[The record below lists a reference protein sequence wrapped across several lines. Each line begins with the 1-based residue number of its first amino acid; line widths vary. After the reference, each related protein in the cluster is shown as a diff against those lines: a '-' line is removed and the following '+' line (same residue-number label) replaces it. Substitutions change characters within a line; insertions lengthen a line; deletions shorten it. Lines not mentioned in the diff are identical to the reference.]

1 MRRPV
6 ALIKPVQLA
15 PAVDEETSSALHP
28 SPSQGAEPPAAKH
41 NLNNDKP
48 VKLCNKGYKL
58 EWGEYMHGSIWF
70 SYRFLKSD
78 CSFEEPIV
86 SSQLWKN

>member
-58 EWGEYMHGSIWF
+58 E
-70 SYRFLKSD
+70 
-78 CSFEEPIV
+78 
-86 SSQLWKN
+86 